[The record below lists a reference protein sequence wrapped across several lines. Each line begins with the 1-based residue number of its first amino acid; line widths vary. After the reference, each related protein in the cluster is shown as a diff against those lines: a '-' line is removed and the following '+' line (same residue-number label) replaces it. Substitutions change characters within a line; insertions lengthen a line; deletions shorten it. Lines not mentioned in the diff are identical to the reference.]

1 MDFMSFW
8 ASATLKNAPTSL
20 RVLRLLNNE
29 NHPTCNLISLFF
41 FFLNGFNLSKTGL
54 RAQTCIYLRKICS
67 AYTSV
72 GVKHM
77 NNILKF

>member
-1 MDFMSFW
+1 MDFMSLW
-8 ASATLKNAPTSL
+8 TSATLKNAPTSL

-29 NHPTCNLISLFF
+29 NHPTCNLISLFKK
-41 FFLNGFNLSKTGL
+41 NDFNLSKTSL